1 MLLDMLTIVR
11 LYGRMQ
17 LRREGGS
24 KTSDKKAC
32 IEVL

>member
-17 LRREGGS
+17 LRREGGRR
-24 KTSDKKAC
+24 TSDKNAC
-32 IEVL
+32 IDIL